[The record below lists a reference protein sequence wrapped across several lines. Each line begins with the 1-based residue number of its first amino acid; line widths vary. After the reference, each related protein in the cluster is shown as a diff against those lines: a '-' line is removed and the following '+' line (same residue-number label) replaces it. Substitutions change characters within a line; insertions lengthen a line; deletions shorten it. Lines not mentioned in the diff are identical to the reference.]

1 MESKRPVTFEDL
13 WRLKFVGDPELAPDG
28 SKVVWVQTETNADKN
43 TYESAIWMSARD
55 AGGCFGAPVRLTYG
69 KIGTGYGAREG
80 SPVFHQMGITL
91 LLSRTA
97 QARIISG
104 FWI

>member
-55 AGGCFGAPVRLTYG
+55 AGGCFGEMCIRD
-69 KIGTGYGAREG
+69 REEEG
-80 SPVFHQMGITL
+80 LFHRHPLNGVFAL
-91 LLSRTA
+91 
-97 QARIISG
+97 
-104 FWI
+104 